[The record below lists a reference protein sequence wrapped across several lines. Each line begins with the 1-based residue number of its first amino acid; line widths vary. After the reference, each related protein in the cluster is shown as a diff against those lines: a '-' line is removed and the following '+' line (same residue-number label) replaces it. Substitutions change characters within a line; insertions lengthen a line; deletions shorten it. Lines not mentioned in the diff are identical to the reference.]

1 MKIIHYS
8 DAEPKHFDTNGAKGV
23 TGRVVIGK
31 ADGADNFC
39 VRFFE
44 LSEGGYTPEHSHG
57 WEHEIVIHS
66 GKGEVLCEGVWE
78 PVAKGHVVF
87 IPGNEAHQLRNVGE
101 EPLVFA
107 CLIPSEA
114 PEL

>member
-8 DAEPKHFDTNGAKGV
+8 EAKPQHFDTDTAKGV

-31 ADGADNFC
+31 ADGAQNFC
-39 VRFFE
+39 MRFFE
-44 LSEGGYTPEHSHG
+44 LSKGGYSPRHSHE

-66 GKGEVLCEGVWE
+66 GKGEVLCEEKW
-78 PVAKGHVVF
+78 VAVTPGYTLF
-87 IPGNEAHQLRNVGE
+87 IPANEEHQIRNAGD
-101 EPLVFA
+101 EPFVFA
-107 CLIPSEA
+107 CLIPSGF